1 MSETSSIT
9 SNSSIGSYNYSDS
22 LSSDDDDILILTG
35 DNMLR
40 HGLKL
45 LGWTDRQ
52 LDRKSRRKRE
62 KQFFL
67 FKSDYGASPHVVAQI
82 FEDLQTTN
90 IVAAQIRNAS
100 LEDVCFLFFALNILK
115 VYPTEGQRQ
124 NKWHRCDKKL
134 REHGWDML
142 LRLQALKTA
151 KIVWPTAAEIG
162 NNIFIGSVD
171 GTHVEIE
178 EPNHP
183 VFPKDKT
190 AFSYKNHSAGL
201 AYEIVVSLSE
211 SRIIWINGPFPAS
224 MHDSKIFNSPGGL
237 RARLEG
243 TGLRLIGDSGYQGND
258 DIVSRLNSMDSQEV
272 SKFKTRAR
280 LRHEA
285 VNAKIKTLRCTDSGR
300 FRHKG
305 NHKGQSKFQVF
316 FEAAVV
322 ITQYKMEISEPLF
335 DI

>member
-1 MSETSSIT
+1 MSERSSTIT
-9 SNSSIGSYNYSDS
+9 GSSLDESDI
-22 LSSDDDDILILTG
+22 LGSDDDSILILTG
-35 DNMLR
+35 DDILR

-45 LGWTDRQ
+45 LGWTDEQLHRNSKNKRQ
-52 LDRKSRRKRE
+52 KHTDW
-62 KQFFL
+62 
-67 FKSDYGASPHVVAQI
+67 FKSDYGASPQVVAQI
-82 FEDLQTTN
+82 FEDLQTTT
-90 IVAAQIRNAS
+90 IASSRIHSAS
-100 LEDVCFLFFALNILK
+100 LHDVSHLLFTLNFLK
-115 VYPTEGQRQ
+115 VYPTDDQRQ
-124 NKWHRCDKKL
+124 NKWHLCDKSL
-134 REHGWDML
+134 REHCWSML
-142 LRLQALKTA
+142 LRLQALKAT

-171 GTHVEIE
+171 GTHVETE

-190 AFSYKNHSAGL
+190 AFSYKNHAAGL
-201 AYEIVVSLSE
+201 AYELVVSLFS
-211 SRIIWINGPFPAS
+211 SHIIWMNGPFPAS
-224 MHDSKIFNSPGGL
+224 IHDNKIFNSPGGL
-237 RARLEG
+237 REKLQG

-258 DIVSRLNSMDSQEV
+258 DIVSRLNSLDSPEV

-305 NHKGQSKFQVF
+305 NHTDGQPKFKIF
-316 FEAAVV
+316 FEASVV
-322 ITQYKMEISEPLF
+322 VTQYKMEISEPLF